1 MICPVVGGVIA
12 GSGGIVVS
20 GSQITDAVLSKK
32 RRSSA
37 ENILKKYKSRVEI
50 LMNECVEIGKW
61 LKKFGDIDKV
71 FPSWVSFWAKLAFNS
86 STGLKSIGW
95 DVIGRTVINSLQ
107 IASFADDTVLT
118 GTTVTTTAFKTM
130 GSATGRALHV
140 AGGVF
145 GILLLPFDIYILV
158 DSSID
163 VHKTNPHKTS
173 ENVREMAAKIKAG
186 RPTKEDIDRMME
198 ETLANSSQ

>member
-1 MICPVVGGVIA
+1 M
-12 GSGGIVVS
+12 
-20 GSQITDAVLSKK
+20 
-32 RRSSA
+32 
-37 ENILKKYKSRVEI
+37 
-50 LMNECVEIGKW
+50 
-61 LKKFGDIDKV
+61 
-71 FPSWVSFWAKLAFNS
+71 
-86 STGLKSIGW
+86 
-95 DVIGRTVINSLQ
+95 
-107 IASFADDTVLT
+107 LT

-173 ENVREMAAKIKAG
+173 EKVREMAAKIKAG
-186 RPTKEDIDRMME
+186 RPTQEDIDRMME